1 MEIKIYAVIDTNV
14 IVSALFAISGQSN
27 PATVIRK
34 VIDGTITPIYNEE
47 ILREYEEVLNRNKFP
62 FRKDD
67 IDLIINTVQEYGI
80 EISERQ
86 ISDENF
92 VDKKDI
98 VFYEVALSKEDS
110 FLVTGNLKHFPK
122 KPFIVSPAEMVEII
136 EATLLGNKNFLS
148 EAGMRYGK

>member
-110 FLVTGNLKHFPK
+110 YLVTGNLKHFPK

-136 EATLLGNKNFLS
+136 EATLLGNKNILS

>member
-27 PATVIRK
+27 PATIIRK

-136 EATLLGNKNFLS
+136 EATLLGNKNILS

>member
-110 FLVTGNLKHFPK
+110 YLVTGNLKHFPK
-122 KPFIVSPAEMVEII
+122 KPFIVLPAEMVEII
-136 EATLLGNKNFLS
+136 EATLLGNKNILS

>member
-14 IVSALFAISGQSN
+14 IVSALFSISGQSN

-47 ILREYEEVLNRNKFP
+47 ILREYKEVLNRNKFP

-136 EATLLGNKNFLS
+136 EATLLGNKNILS
-148 EAGMRYGK
+148 ETGMRYGK